1 MGLKRPNR
9 QIIWPSNMDSTKTRL
24 QGRKIPLPR
33 AIRQPSLKEVVE
45 AARALELDPQPTE
58 KAAKP
63 GTTWDKTGYIE
74 IKKTGSNIQTLTGIA
89 GEVAKIHHR
98 QLPHT
103 PITAKKRCVAR
114 SP

>member
-1 MGLKRPNR
+1 MVLKRTNR
-9 QIIWPSNMDSTKTRL
+9 QIIWPSNIDSTKTRL

-33 AIRQPSLKEVVE
+33 AVRQPSLKEVVE

-74 IKKTGSNIQTLTGIA
+74 IKKTRSKLQTLKGIA
-89 GEVAKIHHR
+89 EDVAKIR
-98 QLPHT
+98 QR
-103 PITAKKRCVAR
+103 KF
-114 SP
+114 

>member
-9 QIIWPSNMDSTKTRL
+9 QIIWPSNIDSTKTRL

-74 IKKTGSNIQTLTGIA
+74 IKKTSSKIQPLKGIA
-89 GEVAKIHHR
+89 GEATTIRTLQIPKSTL
-98 QLPHT
+98 QT
-103 PITAKKRCVAR
+103 
-114 SP
+114 